1 MKPDTGDWLKE
12 SIYSFA
18 FKNKV
23 AYKYSNNIMFTM
35 GDYDNDGAD
44 VLVNS
49 KSSSTT
55 KGSSQQELTTELDSL
70 IIK

>member
-1 MKPDTGDWLKE
+1 
-12 SIYSFA
+12 
-18 FKNKV
+18 
-23 AYKYSNNIMFTM
+23 MFTM

-44 VLVNS
+44 VLVKS
-49 KSSSTT
+49 KISSTT

>member
-12 SIYSFA
+12 SIYSFT

-23 AYKYSNNIMFTM
+23 ACKYSNNIMFAM

>member
-23 AYKYSNNIMFTM
+23 AYKYTNNIMFAM
-35 GDYDNDGAD
+35 DDYDYDGAD

-55 KGSSQQELTTELDSL
+55 KGSSQQELTTKLDSL